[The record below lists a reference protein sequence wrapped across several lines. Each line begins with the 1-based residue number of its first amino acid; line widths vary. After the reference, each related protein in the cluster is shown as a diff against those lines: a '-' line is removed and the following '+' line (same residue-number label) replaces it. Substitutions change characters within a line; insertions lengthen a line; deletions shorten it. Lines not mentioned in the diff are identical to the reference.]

1 MIRKGFGCFFA
12 NGRIES
18 EGYVAKLGLLLLT
31 KQYKSISQ
39 SRVM

>member
-18 EGYVAKLGLLLLT
+18 EGYVAKLGLLT